1 MMVNPQNIV
10 IIVEK
15 MTEVLRTTSI
25 TDEFLRKL
33 LVERIIE
40 TSEKYPFRHFVV
52 ISIF

>member
-1 MMVNPQNIV
+1 MVNSQNVV

-15 MTEVLRTTSI
+15 MIEALRTTST
-25 TDEFLRKL
+25 TDEFSRKL

>member
-15 MTEVLRTTSI
+15 MTEVLRTTST

-40 TSEKYPFRHFVV
+40 ISGKYP
-52 ISIF
+52 